1 MDSQRGHLQPLYK
14 KLEKGSCAVV
24 NKWNRQSV
32 LVWEL
37 SSAFMFGKRSCNTKQ
52 DYYKG
57 TYKSRFQNTA
67 QEIWDLLEFTGRLA
81 EIFEKEAESSK
92 ISYKTQA

>member
-1 MDSQRGHLQPLYK
+1 MVTCSHYTRK
-14 KLEKGSCAVV
+14 KLEKGSCTVV
-24 NKWNRQSV
+24 DKWNRQSV

-52 DYYKG
+52 DYYK
-57 TYKSRFQNTA
+57 KSRFQDTA
-67 QEIWDLLEFTGRLA
+67 QEIWDLPEFTGRLA
-81 EIFEKEAESSK
+81 EILEKEAESSK